1 MQWGDWLEQALAGT
15 ADGAGPSG
23 GCGILGNR
31 KGAIGKAMYEK
42 QVLDHTDAL
51 AIVEAMMEAAPRVTE
66 RPLALAVVDDRGE
79 LMAFA
84 LMDGGTHF
92 ARHYATRKAYTASRM
107 RADLR
112 DFAAQRGAQGRSVTD
127 YGDPGL
133 VASARG
139 GVAILAGDGSV
150 VGGVGVSG
158 ASPDEDEE
166 IARLGLQAAGP

>member
-1 MQWGDWLEQALAGT
+1 
-15 ADGAGPSG
+15 
-23 GCGILGNR
+23 
-31 KGAIGKAMYEK
+31 
-42 QVLDHTDAL
+42 
-51 AIVEAMMEAAPRVTE
+51 
-66 RPLALAVVDDRGE
+66 
-79 LMAFA
+79 MAFA

-139 GVAILAGDGSV
+139 GVAIRAGDGSV

-166 IARLGLQAAGP
+166 IARLGLQAAGL

>member
-1 MQWGDWLEQALAGT
+1 
-15 ADGAGPSG
+15 
-23 GCGILGNR
+23 
-31 KGAIGKAMYEK
+31 MYEK

-139 GVAILAGDGSV
+139 GVAIRAGDGGV

-166 IARLGLQAAGP
+166 IARLGLQAAGL